1 MVEPTAGSGTRARDD
16 GDERPWRLGPFRI
29 LERLGAGGMGE
40 VFLAERREPVVQR
53 VALKVI
59 RADRLDRTYRARFE
73 MEQAALARMDHP
85 NIARLFDAGVDG
97 DQAWFAMEYV
107 PGLPLGDYCQKHRLS
122 LEDRLRLFLQLCDG
136 VAHAHMKGILH
147 RDLKPANILV
157 REVDGRP
164 VAKII
169 DFGLAQP
176 VDPLQIR
183 ATLHEGVRQIV
194 GTFAY
199 MSPEQA
205 QRTEGDLDTRTD
217 VYSLGV
223 VLFELLVGDLPIDL
237 DEVQR
242 LGPAWFGSF
251 LQGHDAPKPS
261 TKLSQLGERLS
272 TTAAERGVTPQRLQ
286 AYVRGELDWVT
297 TKALARDRQQ
307 RYPSVRDLARDLERF
322 LRQEPVEAGPP
333 GAWYRAKKWLQ
344 RHARAV
350 AGVGAAVGAVV
361 AFGTITSNLSARAEA
376 AETRRRLLA
385 DGLLLVDH
393 VARGRQEMWPAAG
406 VSLATL
412 DAWIQEA
419 DRLLVVAP
427 DLLARGEGVV
437 DAATAAPPSALV
449 PETTAG
455 QILRKARAAFAAL
468 PSVRAAVAAR
478 RAAADSLRART
489 IDAHRGD
496 WDRARAELL
505 DDVRFTKFTLPDV
518 PGLVPLGRDPSS
530 GLQEFLLVDSGAP
543 EDRLHRRTAGGFE
556 ITADTGLVFV
566 LVPGGEFEIPV
577 GDGPND
583 VATRRLGPFL
593 FSRYEVTI
601 GQWGR
606 LTAQDLVEQQHWQE
620 LDPSQRFPLLQVQP
634 GVVETAS
641 ASELAR
647 WSVVGRHPVQ
657 QVSWERAV
665 TGLRRAGLELPTA
678 AQWMW
683 AASGNAEGRSVSF
696 GWYEEATLG
705 RWVNAY
711 DACADAAVFD
721 RPIPMADPSAKWDG
735 FAYTAPVGSLL
746 ANPFG
751 IHDVFGNVAEWVWDS
766 YSEVPPA
773 LATGDAQG
781 TTHAAETGRGLVLGT
796 SFVTPWPPTAADMTL
811 QMPIGNI
818 EATVG
823 LRVVMPWPGH
833 QR

>member
-350 AGVGAAVGAVV
+350 AVGTGAALALGAGW
-361 AFGTITSNLSARAEA
+361 AWTSALGEQVQA
-376 AETRRRLLA
+376 AEGRLDL
-385 DGLLLVDH
+385 
-393 VARGRQEMWPAAG
+393 VARVALLHELVRTGEDPWPAWPDNAPLFTDWLQQ
-406 VSLATL
+406 VESSLACL
-412 DAWIQEA
+412 PAI
-419 DRLLVVAP
+419 
-427 DLLARGEGVV
+427 
-437 DAATAAPPSALV
+437 
-449 PETTAG
+449 
-455 QILRKARAAFAAL
+455 ARAAEE
-468 PSVRAAVAAR
+468 
-478 RAAADSLRART
+478 LRARA
-489 IDAHRGD
+489 DAAGQHDPLVCSQADAMVRGMAAAQRLRILQPRVERRRERAVTLIERTVRRHQAV
-496 WDRARAELL
+496 WDRCLQELAADAR
-505 DDVRFTKFTLPDV
+505 FPV
-518 PGLVPLGRDPSS
+518 PPTSPWPGMVPLGKNAA
-530 GLQEFLLVDSGAP
+530 GLQEFYLPDSGVDADLP
-543 EDRLHRRTAGGFE
+543 GRRADGGFD
-556 ITADTGLVFV
+556 IGFRTGLIFV
-566 LVPGGEFEIPV
+566 LVPGGRIEIPAAGANQPAEV
-577 GDGPND
+577 VELEPY
-583 VATRRLGPFL
+583 LL
-593 FSRYEVTI
+593 SKYEMTQA
-601 GQWGR
+601 QWGR
-606 LTAQDLVEQQHWQE
+606 LMNEGLLGAEALHLQNPANEPAWL
-620 LDPSQRFPLLQVQP
+620 QRVAFGPA
-634 GVVETAS
+634 E
-641 ASELAR
+641 AR
-647 WSVVGRHPVQ
+647 SREGEAGEGAVTWVHPVQ
-657 QVSWERAV
+657 QVSWSEAQRLVASHGLSLPNRAQWLRAAGG
-665 TGLRRAGLELPTA
+665 GLGPTIDLEWIAREPHRFANLKDLPTRPGEQ
-678 AQWMW
+678 AQPDW
-683 AASGNAEGRSVSF
+683 A
-696 GWYEEATLG
+696 T
-705 RWVNAY
+705 
-711 DACADAAVFD
+711 
-721 RPIPMADPSAKWDG
+721 KDG
-735 FAYTAPVGSLL
+735 FVYTSPVGSLL
-746 ANPFG
+746 PSPLGF
-751 IHDVFGNVAEWVWDS
+751 HDVFGNVAEFCEDI
-766 YSEVPPA
+766 YSEP
-773 LATGDAQG
+773 G
-781 TTHAAETGRGLVLGT
+781 AE
-796 SFVTPWPPTAADMTL
+796 PTAAAGRRRISVGFAYLSAWPPDFPWRVT
-811 QMPIGNI
+811 QTPVENFHP
-818 EATVG
+818 AVG
-823 LRVVMPWPGH
+823 LRPCLLLGRALRGGV
-833 QR
+833 R